1 MKTEEISSEC
11 TKINS
16 TNSFSDKNEIFEEGE
31 KYWKKNY
38 GGGSTSV
45 EGYVCNKKEAKS
57 PTDNPQGKICGEELG
72 RLESFPGSDATYR
85 ILEVMHCKC
94 STHHIELHLIAQKP
108 DKDT

>member
-1 MKTEEISSEC
+1 M
-11 TKINS
+11 
-16 TNSFSDKNEIFEEGE
+16 FEEGE

-45 EGYVCNKKEAKS
+45 QEGYVYNKKQAKS
-57 PTDNPQGKICGEELG
+57 LTDNPQGKNCGELG

-94 STHHIELHLIAQKP
+94 SIHNIQVHLIAQKP
-108 DKDT
+108 DKDD